1 MPLVISTSV
10 VSIAWLLAR
19 TPPQAEQ
26 VKWLRL
32 RSRQRVT
39 RASQNLEGAVHF
51 LGGME

>member
-32 RSRQRVT
+32 DRGKGLLEHLKTSRARFT
-39 RASQNLEGAVHF
+39 S
-51 LGGME
+51 